1 MQRVEA
7 WRAETN
13 VEREGMGSSER
24 RGGASVPPSLTRLGF
39 LSLNGIRGGTQVENL
54 CYEKPE
60 PTTTNQARWAG
71 RAALPRGGPPL

>member
-24 RGGASVPPSLTRLGF
+24 RGGASVPPSLTRLGL
-39 LSLNGIRGGTQVENL
+39 LSLNGIRGGTQVKNL
-54 CYEKPE
+54 CYEGPE
-60 PTTTNQARWAG
+60 PTNTNSG
-71 RAALPRGGPPL
+71 KTGGSGGLAPV

>member
-24 RGGASVPPSLTRLGF
+24 RGGASVPPPL
-39 LSLNGIRGGTQVENL
+39 
-54 CYEKPE
+54 
-60 PTTTNQARWAG
+60 AR
-71 RAALPRGGPPL
+71 